1 MTEPQAEET
10 PTARP
15 RTKRRPTSALRRVVG
30 IGAGVLLIG
39 ASGTV
44 VTGTA
49 LLKPTEASAQ
59 FPIPVAGVPA
69 GDYTAVCPAAPRLL
83 ESDAALADPEFSPVS
98 ETAST
103 TVSAMVLGSLGGTL
117 PGSAL
122 TPLGGAEP
130 LATIATDEAGD
141 DPAPESVSNEDGLT
155 TRAAGVLED
164 QSIDG
169 SSVFS
174 AQPVGGL
181 PATSGAVFSYSATDG
196 DLGGLA
202 VGHCT
207 APGSDFWILGTSTT
221 VGATAVLNLSNPSGT
236 PATVD
241 LELHGT
247 NGPIEAGGTR
257 GLLIAPGGT
266 ESIVLAGLA
275 TDQDQLAV
283 RVLSDGGRVTGS
295 IQQSVLR
302 ELTPGGVELLQPAA
316 PASSTQ
322 VIPGVRVQDKD
333 IADEVSA
340 QDGYETAVPAVQVVV
355 PGSTGA
361 VLNVRVYGSGGEV
374 DLPDGGVLTA
384 AAGTVTGVSLD
395 TLPAGDYTVEIAS
408 DVLISASARVNRGT
422 EAGESVDFGFAPSG
436 VRLGNTQVAV
446 FPGGSRGA
454 LTFGAPSG
462 RSEVQLTP
470 VAGDGTLQSE
480 QAVSVAGGTTVT
492 VAAADLGDDVVA
504 VLIGASGDPVY
515 GAQVHQ
521 IDSNPGI
528 SVTSLPPGSAGQS
541 SVAVNLGY

>member
-1 MTEPQAEET
+1 MTEPQAEVSPAT
-10 PTARP
+10 RP
-15 RTKRRPTSALRRVVG
+15 RTKQRRASTLRRVAG
-30 IGAGVLLIG
+30 IGVGVLLIG
-39 ASGTV
+39 ASGAV
-44 VTGTA
+44 VTGA
-49 LLKPTEASAQ
+49 VVLKPTGAAAQ
-59 FPIPVAGVPA
+59 FPIPVAEVPA

-83 ESDAALADPEFSPVS
+83 ETDAALADPEFSPES
-98 ETAST
+98 ETAGTS
-103 TVSAMVLGSLGGTL
+103 VSAMVLSSLGGTL

-122 TPLGGAEP
+122 NPLGGGEP
-130 LATIATDEAGD
+130 LATIATNEAGD
-141 DPAPESVSNEDGLT
+141 EPASGSVTNEDGLT
-155 TRAAGVLED
+155 TRVAGLLED
-164 QSIDG
+164 QSVDG
-169 SSVFS
+169 ASVFS

-181 PATSGAVFSYSATDG
+181 PATSGAVLSYSATDG

-202 VGHCT
+202 VAHCS
-207 APGSDFWILGTSTT
+207 APSSDFWILGASTT
-221 VGATAVLNLSNPSGT
+221 VGATAVLNLSNPSET

-247 NGPIEAGGTR
+247 NGPVESSGTR
-257 GLLIAPGGT
+257 GLLIAPGAT

-275 TDQDQLAV
+275 ADQDQLAV

-295 IQQSVLR
+295 IQQSLLR

-316 PASSTQ
+316 AAASTQ
-322 VIPGVRVQDKD
+322 VISGVRLQDED
-333 IADEVSA
+333 ITDDISG
-340 QDGYETAVPAVQVVV
+340 QDGYEAAVPGVQIVV
-355 PGSTGA
+355 PGSTDA
-361 VLNVRVYGSGGEV
+361 VLNLRVYGAGGEV

-384 AAGTVTGVSLD
+384 AAGAVTGVSLE
-395 TLPAGDYTVEIAS
+395 TLPAGDYTVEVAS

-422 EAGESVDFGFAPSG
+422 EAGEPVDFGFAPSG

-454 LTFGAPSG
+454 LVFGAPSG

-470 VAGDGTLQSE
+470 VTEDGALQAE
-480 QAVSVAGGTTVT
+480 QAISVAGGTTVT
-492 VAAADLGDDVVA
+492 VAPADLGDDVVA

-521 IDSNPGI
+521 VDDNPGI

>member
-1 MTEPQAEET
+1 MTEREAEVSAAT
-10 PTARP
+10 RP
-15 RTKRRPTSALRRVVG
+15 STKQRRASALRRAAG

-39 ASGTV
+39 ASGAV
-44 VTGTA
+44 VAGAVVLEPTGA
-49 LLKPTEASAQ
+49 PAQ
-59 FPIPVAGVPA
+59 FPVPVAEVPA

-83 ESDAALADPEFSPVS
+83 ESDAALADPQFSPES

-103 TVSAMVLGSLGGTL
+103 TVSAMVLSSLGGTL

-122 TPLGGAEP
+122 TPLDGGEP
-130 LATIATDEAGD
+130 LATIATNEAGD
-141 DPAPESVSNEDGLT
+141 DPASESVTNEDGLT
-155 TRAAGVLED
+155 TRSAGVLAD
-164 QSIDG
+164 QSVDG
-169 SSVFS
+169 ASVFS

-181 PATSGAVFSYSATDG
+181 PATSGAVLSFSATDG

-202 VGHCT
+202 VAHCT
-207 APGSDFWILGTSTT
+207 TPGSDFWILGASTT

-241 LELHGT
+241 LELYGT
-247 NGPIEAGGTR
+247 DGPIEAGGTR
-257 GLLIAPGGT
+257 GLLIAPGAT
-266 ESIVLAGLA
+266 DSIVLAGLA
-275 TDQDQLAV
+275 TDQDQLAI

-316 PASSTQ
+316 PAASTQ
-322 VIPGVRVQDKD
+322 VIPGVRVQDAD
-333 IADEVSA
+333 IADQISA
-340 QDGYETAVPAVQVVV
+340 QDGYEAVAPGVQVVV
-355 PGSTGA
+355 PGSTDA
-361 VLNVRVYGSGGEV
+361 VLNVRVYGSAGEV
-374 DLPDGGVLTA
+374 ELPNGGVLTA
-384 AAGTVTGVSLD
+384 AAGTVTGVPVGA
-395 TLPAGDYTVEIAS
+395 LPAGDYTVEVAS

-422 EAGESVDFGFAPSG
+422 EAGEPVDFGFAPSG

-470 VAGDGTLQSE
+470 LAEDGTLQAE
-480 QAVSVAGGTTVT
+480 RAVSVAGGTTVT

-521 IDSNPGI
+521 VDSNPGI